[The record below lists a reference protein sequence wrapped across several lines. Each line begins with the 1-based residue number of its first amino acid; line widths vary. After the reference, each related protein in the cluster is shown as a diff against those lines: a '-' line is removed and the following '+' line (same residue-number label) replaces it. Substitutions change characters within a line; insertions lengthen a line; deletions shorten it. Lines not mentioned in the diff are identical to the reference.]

1 MKETSSSWKPWAAAV
16 AAAIGL
22 WVVAAARGARET
34 NSPAQRAPAAT
45 VGARGSASHV
55 AGASPG
61 LSPPGNHDRDDD
73 IDAHAPFEV
82 AAHDDGAA
90 VDAERPAG
98 AATQPRLRAD
108 VHRPPPPEAVLPPQ
122 PHAVSPDRD
131 TGLVFRSEPPGD
143 GEAGQAK
150 AVKPSGTPEPS
161 NGPTQPPFTA
171 DLHPAP
177 DPVVWEPAPPT
188 APNRDTGLV
197 FSNQPLQPTG
207 ASGQKR

>member
-1 MKETSSSWKPWAAAV
+1 MKETSSNWKPWAAAV

-22 WVVAAARGARET
+22 WVVAASRGARET
-34 NSPAQRAPAAT
+34 SSPAQRVPAAT

-55 AGASPG
+55 VGASPR
-61 LSPPGNHDRDDD
+61 LSPPGTRDGDDD
-73 IDAHAPFEV
+73 IDVHAPFEIT
-82 AAHDDGAA
+82 AHDDAAA

-122 PHAVSPDRD
+122 PHAGSLNRD
-131 TGLVFRSEPPGD
+131 TGLVFRFDSPGD
-143 GEAGQAK
+143 GEVGQAK
-150 AVKPSGTPEPS
+150 EVKLSGTPERS

-177 DPVVWEPAPPT
+177 DPVAWEPTPQT

-197 FSNQPLQPTG
+197 FSNQPLRPTD